1 MVDVFLSLNHCCVT
15 VISGDVPQARAAEI
29 TICLTTVGK
38 IALDPT
44 WHIAAVYNSIIDV
57 YVGLVVIIADVQLTA
72 VR

>member
-1 MVDVFLSLNHCCVT
+1 M
-15 VISGDVPQARAAEI
+15 PQARAAEI